1 MQYRFPVFSGE
12 RDVLCIDN
20 PICEG
25 YLKCL
30 GGAYQY
36 PRGIRGTIYPIIHET
51 PSEIADSETMM
62 QRAVV
67 PDAEMACAVETR
79 SQTVQYEKG
88 EPYAFP

>member
-1 MQYRFPVFSGE
+1 MHT
-12 RDVLCIDN
+12 N
-20 PICEG
+20 
-25 YLKCL
+25 
-30 GGAYQY
+30 
-36 PRGIRGTIYPIIHET
+36 IRGELEVQYDPIIHET

-88 EPYAFP
+88 EPYAFPKQIPLMCRLILFAQPTLKASLKHKVID